1 NTTWPTSAG
10 ETLLRS
16 RTARTT
22 VAPSSQGGT
31 SFRPP
36 PKSPTALRQ
45 APMTKISCI
54 LLSSNN
60 GGGDCEAPQATK
72 LALIV
77 IQARSQQQRSFGCA
91 RKKNG
96 GAEPRRLS
104 PVSRNQ
110 RQSALDVLCRLAALG
125 FFGVF

>member
-1 NTTWPTSAG
+1 
-10 ETLLRS
+10 
-16 RTARTT
+16 
-22 VAPSSQGGT
+22 
-31 SFRPP
+31 
-36 PKSPTALRQ
+36 
-45 APMTKISCI
+45 
-54 LLSSNN
+54 LSSNN

-125 FFGVF
+125 FFGVFFGIVARALRGYPIKWFDNKRLL